1 MHVLLILNVY
11 CQFTDPTGWNSGL
24 VIDYYWNNMHK
35 KQEKK
40 QQRGIIQEWKNPG
53 GGRGGRTGS
62 YNFKP
67 EWNSSTS

>member
-40 QQRGIIQEWKNPG
+40 QQRGIIQEWKTPG
-53 GGRGGRTGS
+53 GGGEDWLLQLQARME
-62 YNFKP
+62 FKH
-67 EWNSSTS
+67 